1 MAQLHSLR
9 SAQIVDINAIKMVF
23 SVPLELDSDHIVVL
37 KLAESTDRGD
47 VMIGAVTVK
56 GILENTKWGTERVE
70 RALELLLKEGMVW
83 IDEYNSE
90 RAYYFPSLCL

>member
-1 MAQLHSLR
+1 
-9 SAQIVDINAIKMVF
+9 
-23 SVPLELDSDHIVVL
+23 
-37 KLAESTDRGD
+37 
-47 VMIGAVTVK
+47 MIGAVTVK